1 MGLLKVFKKDKNNI
15 NVLTFY
21 TNFDTSINNE
31 ELYKEYKKLES
42 SKIGSIQV
50 YDENDFLKTIDL
62 TNLSSDVGFMSP
74 AVRYIDLANRFIV
87 FESVPT
93 YKKISVSNVSRAN
106 VREANTKT
114 YNIAVPW
121 QIYLAYFDVKMNL
134 IHLKA
139 YYSKGPIENFNHK
152 LYSIPLYNVYGN
164 GRICLPK
171 HGLKKSDKKKDYS
184 ELIVNSIQDF
194 WMGSFNTDL
203 WDNLN
208 HSSIRK
214 LWDSNQKFLKELGF
228 VALDHSNIYEIFNSI
243 TLDEVMEFN
252 FNSYLRLDQI
262 VPINLRNAVNNS
274 TIIQQ
279 LSLRNC

>member
-1 MGLLKVFKKDKNNI
+1 MGLLKAFKKDKNNI

-21 TNFDTSINNE
+21 TNFSDVPDDK
-31 ELYKEYKKLES
+31 ELYENYEKLAL
-42 SKIGSIQV
+42 SKIGSVQE
-50 YDENDFLKTIDL
+50 YSENDFLRTIDL

-74 AVRYIDLANRFIV
+74 AVRYIDIANRFII

-93 YKKISVSNVSRAN
+93 YKKISVSSVSRAN
-106 VREANTKT
+106 VRDSNTKT
-114 YNIAVPW
+114 YNIAIPW

-134 IHLKA
+134 IQLKA
-139 YYSKGPIENFNHK
+139 YYSKGPIENFDHQ

-171 HGLKKSDKKKDYS
+171 HGIDKSKEEKDYS
-184 ELIVNSIQDF
+184 DLIVNSIEDF

-203 WDNLN
+203 WNNLN
-208 HSSIRK
+208 NSSIRY
-214 LWDSNQKFLKELGF
+214 LWNSNEGFLKELGYTN
-228 VALDHSNIYEIFNSI
+228 LDHSNIYNIFNSM
-243 TLDEVMEFN
+243 TLNEIMEFK
-252 FNSYLRLDQI
+252 FFPYLRLDN
-262 VPINLRNAVNNS
+262 VAPINARNAVNNS